1 MRWIKGEN
9 RLKNLADSGEMEHR
23 RVHCDE
29 ELFFSRFITV
39 RKAHS
44 ENRFPIGKG
53 GKVMS
58 MDINTLL
65 LLVIVIE
72 LGMIYLKMQRK

>member
-1 MRWIKGEN
+1 M
-9 RLKNLADSGEMEHR
+9 KN
-23 RVHCDE
+23 
-29 ELFFSRFITV
+29 FFFAFITV

>member
-1 MRWIKGEN
+1 M
-9 RLKNLADSGEMEHR
+9 KN
-23 RVHCDE
+23 
-29 ELFFSRFITV
+29 FFFAFITV

-44 ENRFPIGKG
+44 ENRFPVGKG
-53 GKVMS
+53 VMP
-58 MDINTLL
+58 MEINTLL